1 MKLFFFKY
9 ATRKNTQNPMHR
21 YSRMKFDCIFIGRQI
36 ENCAIKTGY
45 IYCTVYSNS
54 FMQKQTEK
62 RNHQKLFQFF
72 FLLWLDKITWHKR
85 WKHMEQMNA
94 FTLVQWD
101 ADRNRRRTKGE
112 NRTILFFYLQDI
124 IWWNRRRE
132 EQRFTIYSKKKKLN
146 EKMRQKNQP
155 TSKHTSQLYIYFM
168 VGDWKKNSL
177 NSS

>member
-1 MKLFFFKY
+1 MSWFRYLLGQINDWHIMKLFFFKY

-101 ADRNRRRTKGE
+101 ADRNRRRTKVKTE
-112 NRTILFFYLQDI
+112 RFY
-124 IWWNRRRE
+124 
-132 EQRFTIYSKKKKLN
+132 
-146 EKMRQKNQP
+146 
-155 TSKHTSQLYIYFM
+155 
-168 VGDWKKNSL
+168 
-177 NSS
+177 SSICRI